1 MYRVTVRNGWN
12 GAEHTIHSENLNDT
26 KLLTA
31 KITRN
36 IDSIDSFQFSIS
48 PKSPYYNDFKGMTT
62 FVKVTIPKRNQ
73 VLFEGRVL
81 PTTDSM
87 ATSGEFNKEI
97 TCEGLL
103 AFLHDSTQDYYAL
116 ANNDLKS
123 FLQHMIDVHNRQVD
137 AFKKIKLGQV
147 TVTSLSDNVYKS
159 IDESKTTYETI
170 KDKLITKYGGEIRLR
185 REPDG
190 LYLDYMPEIAIQ
202 SNQEIRLASNLLSL
216 KRAVDP
222 SGAYSVIKPLGARAE
237 TTTQAEEGESD
248 ISQPRLTIE
257 TVNAGSPFL
266 ISQKLVDQIG
276 RVVHSEVWDDVKVAA
291 ILKSKG
297 QAMLD
302 SQREIKEQFQVTA
315 VDLSLLSG
323 MTVDSFECGN
333 YHQTINPLMGID
345 ERLRIVGQSLDL
357 CEPLNST
364 LSIGDKLLG
373 QADYEALIKK
383 QGEAIDEIK
392 SRVAAQTAKIVTIS
406 NELGEIGS
414 IKEAQSTQDELIKE
428 LQEQVQK
435 LQEQTVGDQYY
446 EGSIIDVS
454 EFQGTINWSQ
464 VVSGGLALSIIRVQ
478 SGSSHIDGTYTSNIP
493 NAISAGANYAVY
505 AYFSGLDANDSEIE
519 ARDFYNRATS
529 AIGGRK
535 QPRFW
540 MIDVERNSVT
550 SGTLSAAVTAY
561 MNKLNSLGIPDN
573 KIVIYVSNALYSSI
587 DTSRTQIWI
596 PSYGANDGTISN
608 SKKPLYPYDLW
619 QYTSVGRVSGI
630 SGNVD
635 MSTDPSD
642 RFKKAYL
649 TKG

>member
-62 FVKVTIPKRNQ
+62 FVKVTISKRNQ

-147 TVTSLSDNVYKS
+147 TVTSPSDNVYKS
-159 IDESKTTYETI
+159 IDDSKTTYETI

-185 REPDG
+185 HEPDG

-202 SNQEIRLASNLLSL
+202 SNQEIRLASNLLSI
-216 KRAVDP
+216 KRSIDP
-222 SGAYSVIKPLGARAE
+222 SAMYSIIKPLGARAE
-237 TTTQAEEGESD
+237 TTTQANEGDSE

-266 ISQKLVDQIG
+266 VSQKLVDQIG
-276 RVVHSEVWDDVKVAA
+276 RVVHPEVWDDVKVAS

-302 SQREIKEQFQVTA
+302 SQRLIKEQFQVSA
-315 VDLSLLSG
+315 VDLSLLTG
-323 MTVDSFECGN
+323 KTVDTFQAGN
-333 YHQTINPLMGID
+333 YHRTINPLMGID

-357 CEPLNST
+357 CNPLSST
-364 LSIGDKLLG
+364 LSIGDKLLS
-373 QADYEALIKK
+373 QEDYELAIKLKNEVAIQEMKVKVAL
-383 QGEAIDEIK
+383 
-392 SRVAAQTAKIVTIS
+392 
-406 NELGEIGS
+406 
-414 IKEAQSTQDELIKE
+414 QSTKVTTLTKDLAETTMELNNLK
-428 LQEQVQK
+428 
-435 LQEQTVGDQYY
+435 
-446 EGSIIDVS
+446 
-454 EFQGTINWSQ
+454 
-464 VVSGGLALSIIRVQ
+464 
-478 SGSSHIDGTYTSNIP
+478 
-493 NAISAGANYAVY
+493 
-505 AYFSGLDANDSEIE
+505 
-519 ARDFYNRATS
+519 
-529 AIGGRK
+529 
-535 QPRFW
+535 
-540 MIDVERNSVT
+540 
-550 SGTLSAAVTAY
+550 TAY
-561 MNKLNSLGIPDN
+561 DKL
-573 KIVIYVSNALYSSI
+573 
-587 DTSRTQIWI
+587 
-596 PSYGANDGTISN
+596 IS
-608 SKKPLYPYDLW
+608 D
-619 QYTSVGRVSGI
+619 I
-630 SGNVD
+630 GNVD
-635 MSTDPSD
+635 LATISQQLAALEKQTADMIEKFDEIADSVQTLDE
-642 RFKKAYL
+642 FKKEQTAL
-649 TKG
+649 NATQKTTNKGFEERILALEEGGNK